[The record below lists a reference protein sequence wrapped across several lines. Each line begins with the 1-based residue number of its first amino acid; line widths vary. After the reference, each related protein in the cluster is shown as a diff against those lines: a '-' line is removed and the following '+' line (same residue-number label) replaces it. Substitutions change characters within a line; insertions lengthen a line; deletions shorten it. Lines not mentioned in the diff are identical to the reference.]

1 MKTKFHFAILFAAAF
16 AYAHWSLHASPLHA
30 VPLDVE
36 AAQPTPAAEG
46 APTDDASLYA
56 DGTRAINESRWRD
69 AISLFAK
76 VDQLHGEHAEGALY
90 WKAYAENKD
99 GQSATALSTCSDLRQ
114 RYPKSRW
121 VEECGALEIEI
132 RGKSGDPVAPQAEAD
147 ENLKLLAI
155 NALMQQ
161 DQAQAV
167 PILQKILSG
176 DQSDE
181 LKKRALFVL
190 AQSSTPEAQTVISQ
204 IAHGQSGPALQIRAI
219 RMIATTGRR
228 SGDTLSDIYLHT
240 SDPEVKRVVLQSY
253 LVSGDSA
260 RLLAVARQESNPD
273 LVRTAVHTLGA
284 MGAADDLLTLYHA
297 TNSPEAKADIINS
310 FIPAGHK
317 GIGPLIDIAGYEQNP
332 DLRRKAIRNLGISGG
347 SSAAPT
353 LVAIYQKNSDTETK
367 KAAAQSLFLANDAH
381 DLVSLARAE
390 KDPEMKQYLVQQLS
404 IMHSQEATE
413 YMLEILNK

>member
-1 MKTKFHFAILFAAAF
+1 MKTKFHLAILLAAAF
-16 AYAHWSLHASPLHA
+16 ACAPWHLHASPLA
-30 VPLDVE
+30 VD
-36 AAQPTPAAEG
+36 AQPSPAAEG
-46 APTDDASLYA
+46 APADDASLYA
-56 DGTRAINESRWRD
+56 DGTRAVNESRWHD
-69 AISLFAK
+69 AIGLFSK
-76 VDQLHGEHAEGALY
+76 VEQLHGEHAEGALY

-99 GQSATALSTCSDLRQ
+99 GQSATALSTCGDLRQ

-132 RGKSGDPVAPQAEAD
+132 RGKSGDPVSPQIEPD

-167 PILQKILSG
+167 PILKKILNG
-176 DQSDE
+176 NQSEE
-181 LKKRALFVL
+181 LKSRALFVL
-190 AQSSTPEAQTVISQ
+190 AQSSTPEAQAVISQ

-219 RMIATTGRR
+219 RMLATTGKR
-228 SGDTLSDIYLHT
+228 SGDTLADIYQHT
-240 SDPEVKRVVLQSY
+240 NDSEVKRVVLQSY

-260 RLLAVARQESNPD
+260 RLLAAARQESNPD

-284 MGAADDLLTLYHA
+284 MGAGADLLSLYHA
-297 TNSPEAKADIINS
+297 TNSEQTKADIINGLIAS
-310 FIPAGHK
+310 GHN
-317 GIGPLIDIAGYEQNP
+317 GVEPLTDIAGSEQNP
-332 DLRRKAIRNLGISGG
+332 DLRRKAIRNLGIAGG
-347 SSAAPT
+347 SSVAPA
-353 LVAIYQKNSDTETK
+353 LVATYQKNSDTDTK
-367 KAAAQSLFLANDAH
+367 KAAAKALFLANDAH

-404 IMHSQEATE
+404 IMHSSEATE